1 MRRRDRQT
9 RQGLITLGPSGL
21 DCQGVG
27 ARARFKVQT
36 AILRFDGGSLGYR
49 RTGCG
54 DAEPIAP
61 DDLPVAT
68 STPAGPVE
76 PVNMSSGDDLPVA
89 ALTPAGSVKPVN
101 TASSGDGIWVLRP
114 VIEER
119 VVTLRIIGNGLDG
132 YDGCN
137 RYGGVFEDETPVAG
151 ADGVF
156 SRPPFARTQK
166 GCFFIDHANPNVIM
180 DQADAYISALVQ
192 GERYRVA
199 DGRLEI
205 LDGEGATRLV
215 FVREAPLPG
224 GPVDLPGTSWRL
236 IADDDVD
243 NDERVTTLIFNGRQV
258 TGSTACRNYHASYT
272 TSEGSVDFPSSG
284 MSRSP
289 EPCTELAQRLEGEY
303 MEFLP
308 WAWEYSV
315 HEEQGISRLRIRSS
329 RGKTLTFEPLP

>member
-1 MRRRDRQT
+1 MS
-9 RQGLITLGPSGL
+9 LNCLKAISTLAAAGIIL
-21 DCQGVG
+21 
-27 ARARFKVQT
+27 
-36 AILRFDGGSLGYR
+36 AIAAA
-49 RTGCG
+49 GCG
-54 DAEPIAP
+54 DAGPNAP

-76 PVNMSSGDDLPVA
+76 PVNTASSGDDLPVA

-101 TASSGDGIWVLRP
+101 TASSGDGIWVLDLVDGRP

-137 RYGGVFEDETPVAG
+137 RYGGLSVEGTEDETLVFG

-156 SRPPFARTQK
+156 SRPPFARTEK
-166 GCFFIDHANPNVIM
+166 GCYFLDHANPNVVM
-180 DQADAYISALVQ
+180 DQADAYFSALTR

-199 DGRLEI
+199 GDRLEI

-224 GPVDLPGTSWRL
+224 QPVDLGGTSWRL
-236 IADDDVD
+236 ITDDDVD
-243 NDERVTTLIFNGRQV
+243 NDERLTTLIFNGRQV
-258 TGSTACRNYHASYT
+258 TGSTACGDYLASYEM
-272 TSEGSVDFPSSG
+272 SEGSVSFPSRSG
-284 MSRSP
+284 LGSVES
-289 EPCTELAQRLEGEY
+289 CSELDLRRAGEY
-303 MEFLP
+303 IESLS

-315 HEEQGISRLRIRSS
+315 HEEQGISRLRIRSY

>member
-1 MRRRDRQT
+1 MKGLT
-9 RQGLITLGPSGL
+9 AISLLTVIGLILVL
-21 DCQGVG
+21 
-27 ARARFKVQT
+27 AA
-36 AILRFDGGSLGYR
+36 
-49 RTGCG
+49 TGCG

-68 STPAGPVE
+68 STPAG
-76 PVNMSSGDDLPVA
+76 A
-89 ALTPAGSVKPVN
+89 VKPVN
-101 TASSGDGIWVLRP
+101 TASSGDDLPVATSAPAGPVKPVNTASSADGIWVLDLVDDQP
-114 VIEER
+114 LIEER

-315 HEEQGISRLRIRSS
+315 HEEQGVSRLRIRSS